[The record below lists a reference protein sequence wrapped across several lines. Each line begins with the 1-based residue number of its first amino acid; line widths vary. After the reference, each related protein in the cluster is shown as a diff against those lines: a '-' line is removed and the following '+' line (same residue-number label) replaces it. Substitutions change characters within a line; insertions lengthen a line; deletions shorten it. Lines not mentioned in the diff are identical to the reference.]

1 MPARAP
7 LTLALALLV
16 TLGCSLG
23 APPAPPP
30 IVSAY
35 HPSAAR
41 PTGGTAVLADFEE
54 PQALHPLAART
65 DAELR
70 AGTLLFAPLWGIG
83 PNLLPYPDLAGR
95 VPTAANGAVRTQ
107 RGGRSMTVDVRLVP
121 GLRWSDGQPI
131 TASDVIFTWQALR
144 DTSLRPLA
152 PAGLEHLVRMDRR
165 SDTELVWTFDE
176 AYAPYVQLG
185 ASLFPLP
192 AHRLAGVAPDGLARD
207 GFFARPDVV
216 SGPFALAEDVPGD
229 HLTLA
234 ANPRY
239 SDGRAAAGAYPDGD
253 GPFHHAPDLE
263 RVVLQA
269 APSKTAEL
277 QSLLAQGVD
286 AGFHLLPDDLVD
298 LQAATGTA
306 PLVTTGLRDE
316 FLAPNHAVDAA
327 TGPTQAPGGLGTRPP
342 PWADDARVL
351 QALDLAVDRS
361 ALVRDVLAGA
371 GRPARGLYPRAL
383 TGFGASSPLP
393 PGPDVEAA
401 TRLLAAAGWQPG
413 PDGVRTN
420 GGRRLAFRLVAI
432 CGRAGLDRELDL
444 LRRQWLAAG
453 AAVTTGCEQRDAFL
467 QHLASGGYD
476 MALASQQWAADPS
489 AWAAVGS
496 GCRDQ
501 RLDTALGRVTGTL
514 DPAARRAAAQAVE
527 REWLTA
533 RCTIPLFEWP
543 EVRQVS
549 ARLRNVTPVAAA
561 ADTWNAADWWLAPA

>member
-1 MPARAP
+1 MHPRAP
-7 LTLALALLV
+7 LTLTVALLV
-16 TLGCSLG
+16 TLGCALG
-23 APPAPPP
+23 GASAPPP
-30 IVSAY
+30 IVGAY

-41 PTGGTAVLADFEE
+41 QPGGTAVLADFEE

-70 AGTLLFAPLWGIG
+70 AGTLLFAPLWGLG
-83 PNLLPYPDLAGR
+83 PKLQPYPDLAGR
-95 VPTAANGAVRTQ
+95 VPTVANGGVRTQ
-107 RGGRSMTVDVRLVP
+107 RGGRAMTVDVRLVP
-121 GLRWSDGQPI
+121 GLRWNDGQPI
-131 TASDVIFTWQALR
+131 SAGDVIFTWQALR
-144 DTSLRPLA
+144 DTSLRSLA

-165 SDTELVWTFDE
+165 SNTELVWTFDE
-176 AYAPYVQLG
+176 VYAPYVQLG

-192 AHRLAGVAPDGLARD
+192 AHRLAGVAPDRLAQD

-229 HLTLA
+229 HLTMA

-239 SDGRAAAGAYPDGD
+239 ADGRAAAGAYRDGD
-253 GPFHHAPDLE
+253 GPFHHAPHLE

-269 APSKTAEL
+269 APSKTAEV

-306 PLVTTGLRDE
+306 PAVTTGLRDE
-316 FLAPNHAVDAA
+316 FLVPSHA
-327 TGPTQAPGGLGTRPP
+327 QGL
-342 PWADDARVL
+342 PWADDPRVP

-383 TGFGASSPLP
+383 TGFAAGSPLP

-401 TRLLAAAGWQPG
+401 NRLLAAAGWQPG

-420 GGRRLAFRLVAI
+420 GGRRLAFQLVAI

-453 AAVTTGCEQRDAFL
+453 AEVTTGCEQRDAFL
-467 QHLASGGYD
+467 QRLASGGFD
-476 MALASQQWAADPS
+476 MALASQQWAADPA

-501 RLDTALGRVTGTL
+501 RLDAALGRVAGTL
-514 DPAARRAAAQAVE
+514 DPAGRRAAAQAVE

-549 ARLRNVTPVAAA
+549 ARLRNFTAVAAA
-561 ADTWNAADWWLAPA
+561 PDTWNAADWWLAPA